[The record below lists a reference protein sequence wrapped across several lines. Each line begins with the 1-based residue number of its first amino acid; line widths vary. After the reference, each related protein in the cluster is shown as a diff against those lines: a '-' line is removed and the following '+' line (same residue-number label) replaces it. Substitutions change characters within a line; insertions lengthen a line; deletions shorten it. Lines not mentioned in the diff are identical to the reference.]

1 MYKNRFCY
9 KIAKEAEIG
18 WDNELNEPCEAY
30 TQMSIDTEKEV
41 PQDLKD
47 SIHLQLKSGIAS
59 QMGINTEYLTLIT
72 VEEYDTDV
80 DED

>member
-9 KIAKEAEIG
+9 RIAKEAEIG
-18 WDNELNEPCEAY
+18 WDNELNEPCEVY

-47 SIHLQLKSGIAS
+47 SMHLKLKDGMAS
-59 QMGINTEYLTLIT
+59 QIGIDAGYLTPIT
-72 VEEYDTDV
+72 VEEYDANV